1 MISIYSEMHPIWMPK
16 FESGCREK
24 LRPAREENVSDDWL
38 LGNQPMEF
46 LLFRQEK
53 HRFVTFQ
60 PLRKNITR
68 FIVRAKASSYMGRL

>member
-1 MISIYSEMHPIWMPK
+1 MPK

-24 LRPAREENVSDDWL
+24 LRPTREENVSDDWL

-60 PLRKNITR
+60 PLREAVTR
-68 FIVRAKASSYMGRL
+68 FIVRAKTSSYMGRL